1 MSLLVFFYGASRSVP
16 VDVGELTLLP
26 CEPFA
31 GATALIDVEPMLL
44 TGNSG
49 HQRQVFAQ
57 PVPQPM
63 LLTGAAVYDNSEM
76 SYWRACVNLHVALRS
91 LQRQLDRN
99 TTAFQ
104 NDPSDLNAARL
115 SYNEEDIVEVERAI
129 ELCREWQSYFISAYP
144 SVGRMTLSGC
154 EVTKEKNA
162 EITNV
167 SMLLNPTAP
176 TAERMGKIDTGGGT
190 VVDEGDS
197 FLVTYPPGD
206 YTLSVEGDAPCT
218 LVAVGG
224 GGAGAPRVGD
234 SPGYL
239 NAGYDIVT
247 IAGAGGGAGGVW
259 EMTHLFTGTTP
270 IHVGAG
276 GAAATGT
283 WYGGVEGND
292 GSPAMTGDRTTIGPG
307 PDVFIVRCDGGAAGS
322 IGGGTA
328 QAYKSGVGGGSGVVY
343 ASNAVAQPANLG
355 GDGVLG
361 NNNCLWGTIYDLPNR
376 SGGSGAGAGGNGSQG
391 RTQIEPNPS
400 NSRVWGGPGKTTDF
414 GTFGA
419 GGHAGG
425 LAGHLG
431 TWPFPPAGNPGDG
444 GYGGEMANNQRHI
457 NGYPGNGGVVMIRF
471 SKDDVESVV

>member
-1 MSLLVFFYGASRSVP
+1 MSLLLFFIGESRPVP
-16 VDVGELTLLP
+16 IDVGELALIP
-26 CEPFA
+26 CEPVA
-31 GATALIDVEPMLL
+31 GTTAYIDVEPMLL
-44 TGNSG
+44 TGNDVER
-49 HQRQVFAQ
+49 HVPTF
-57 PVPQPM
+57 PVTEPM
-63 LLTGAAVYDNSEM
+63 LLTGAALYDNSEM

-104 NDPSDLNAARL
+104 NDPSDLHAARL

-129 ELCREWQSYFISAYP
+129 ELCREWQSYFIAAHT

-167 SMLLNPTAP
+167 SMLLNPTAF
-176 TAERMGKIDTGGGT
+176 TTKRMGQVDTGGGT

-206 YTLSVEGDAPCT
+206 YTLSVVGSAPCT

-239 NAGYDIVT
+239 NAGYSIVT
-247 IAGAGGGAGGVW
+247 IAGAGGGSGGVW

-276 GAAATGT
+276 GATATGD
-283 WYGGVEGND
+283 WYGGQTGTN
-292 GSPAMTGDRTTIGPG
+292 PAMAGDRTTIGPG

-322 IGGGTA
+322 IGAGTA
-328 QAYKSGVGGGSGVVY
+328 QAYKSGVGGSSGGVY
-343 ASNAVAQPANLG
+343 ASGAVAQPANFG

-361 NNNCLWGTIYDLPNR
+361 NNNCLWGTTYDLPNR
-376 SGGSGAGAGGNGSQG
+376 TGGSGAGAGGNGQQG
-391 RTQIEPNPS
+391 RVQIEPNPS
-400 NSRVWGGPGKTTDF
+400 NNRIWGGPGKVTNF
-414 GTFGA
+414 GTFGE

-444 GYGGEMANNQRHI
+444 GYGGEMANNQRYI

>member
-31 GATALIDVEPMLL
+31 GTTALIDVEPMLL

-49 HQRQVFAQ
+49 HKRQVFAQ

-63 LLTGAAVYDNSEM
+63 LLTGAAVYNNSEM

-104 NDPSDLNAARL
+104 NDPSNLNAARL

-129 ELCREWQSYFISAYP
+129 ELCREWQSYFIPAYL

-154 EVTKEKNA
+154 KVYKEKNA

-176 TAERMGKIDTGGGT
+176 TAERMGKVDTGGGT

-197 FLVTYPPGD
+197 FLVIYPPGD
-206 YTLSVEGDAPCT
+206 YTLNARGEAPCT

-224 GGAGAPRVGD
+224 GGAGAPREGD
-234 SPGYL
+234 LHGAYGECNYS
-239 NAGYDIVT
+239 
-247 IAGAGGGAGGVW
+247 GAGGGGGGVLQA
-259 EMTHLFTGTTP
+259 TCDLSDTTIP
-270 IHVGAG
+270 IHVGG
-276 GAAATGT
+276 GGTGGPS
-283 WYGGVEGND
+283 YLKYPGSGGGL
-292 GSPAMTGDRTTIGPG
+292 
-307 PDVFIVRCDGGAAGS
+307 GAAGGTAGGITTVGDIARCNGGQPGKTGLYVGNYPSPGWITGSGGESGDGFIGGNGHGGVGTS
-322 IGGGTA
+322 IGN
-328 QAYKSGVGGGSGVVY
+328 SSH
-343 ASNAVAQPANLG
+343 
-355 GDGVLG
+355 
-361 NNNCLWGTIYDLPNR
+361 YDNFSR
-376 SGGSGAGAGGNGSQG
+376 SGGSGAGAGGNGHQG
-391 RTQIEPNPS
+391 AVYDLLPN
-400 NSRVWGGPGKTTDF
+400 NNRVPGGLGKTTDF

-419 GGHAGG
+419 GGDSGG
-425 LAGHLG
+425 LGSHLE
-431 TWPFPPAGNPGDG
+431 TWPTPPAGNPGDG
-444 GYGGEMANNQRHI
+444 GYGGEKPVGGSLY
-457 NGYPGNGGVVMIRF
+457 GYPGNGGVVMIRF